1 MFNDVMYVPSL
12 TKKLSFVSKATSQ
25 GYSVEF
31 GDDVCQL
38 KNSKKYMVVHG
49 I

>member
-1 MFNDVMYVPSL
+1 VN
-12 TKKLSFVSKATSQ
+12 KATSQ

-38 KNSKKYMVVHG
+38 KNSQKIHGCAWNLKKSAL
-49 I
+49 